1 MLTHSR
7 IYLMGVEM
15 MVACRTPSM
24 RNRREIMNALDSE
37 RNTFAAN
44 DVMKQASIE
53 MTSME
58 AEIAQLTAERDRML
72 GHLKQALGQWA
83 MYADMVERNDGFELA
98 KEQSPEG
105 DLYRA
110 AMAAVDEQSAPKE
123 GK

>member
-1 MLTHSR
+1 
-7 IYLMGVEM
+7 M
-15 MVACRTPSM
+15 MVACRTQSM